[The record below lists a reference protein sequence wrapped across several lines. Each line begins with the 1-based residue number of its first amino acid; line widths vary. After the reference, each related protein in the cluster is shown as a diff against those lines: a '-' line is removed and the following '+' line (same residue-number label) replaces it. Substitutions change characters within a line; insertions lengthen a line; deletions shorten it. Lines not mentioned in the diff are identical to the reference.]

1 MAFEAC
7 VFLPASQQGLAELCG
22 KQDLG
27 GRFRGSANAMGF
39 GQWQQQQQQQQQ
51 QHQQQQRVDYQ
62 SGS

>member
-27 GRFRGSANAMGF
+27 GRFRGSASHGIRPMAAATTTATTAAPATTE
-39 GQWQQQQQQQQQ
+39 
-51 QHQQQQRVDYQ
+51 
-62 SGS
+62 S